1 MKRILLFLVLLLS
14 FFRSQAQENLYYVEH
29 PHSVTLSSGIPNLI
43 VTMFPPGNPDNS
55 MTMDGWYTGTGYKT
69 RLAAQLNVGYNYQL
83 DRRWELSL
91 ILTVG
96 GLVYSQYQYPK
107 TGENDQG
114 HPIYDWQAEPLENS
128 LHYQHRAVIPSFLL
142 RYYWLAR
149 KSSFQLYSAAGAG
162 FVGHGGLSLFPTLT
176 LVGTRFGGKHWYGQA
191 ELTAGVTATLF
202 LAGVGYRF

>member
-1 MKRILLFLVLLLS
+1 MKRSLLLLILLVPFVKG
-14 FFRSQAQENLYYVEH
+14 QAQENLYYVDH

-55 MTMDGWYTGTGYKT
+55 MTMDGWHTGTGYKT

-83 DRRWELSL
+83 DRRWELSF
-91 ILTVG
+91 ILSVG
-96 GLVYSQYQYPK
+96 GLVYSQFQYPQ
-107 TGENDQG
+107 TGVNENG
-114 HPIYDWQAEPLENS
+114 YAIYDWKAEPLETS
-128 LHYQHRAVIPSFLL
+128 LHYQHRVLIPSFIL

-149 KSSFQLYSAAGAG
+149 KSSFQLYLAAGAG
-162 FVGHGGLSLFPTLT
+162 YVDLSHLPYPTLT

-191 ELTAGVTATLF
+191 ELTAGATATLF